1 MCSLVDDDELVEPVL
16 KLMLLVEV
24 LELEDVRDE
33 VETLVIVEVDVN
45 ELCDDDVVE
54 IEVVADVEPES
65 SIVLS

>member
-1 MCSLVDDDELVEPVL
+1 
-16 KLMLLVEV
+16 MLLVEV